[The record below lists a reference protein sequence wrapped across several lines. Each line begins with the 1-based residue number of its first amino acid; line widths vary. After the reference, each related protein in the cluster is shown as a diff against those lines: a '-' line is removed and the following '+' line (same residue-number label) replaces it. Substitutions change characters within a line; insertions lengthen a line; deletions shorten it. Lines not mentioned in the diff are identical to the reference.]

1 MLNRESNSVII
12 DLKPDWSEL
21 DKISEILEKFL
32 NEPSFHR
39 DDFDALKMV
48 VTELVENGI
57 KYGYFPTPE
66 STFQL
71 SLRKK
76 RDRIVIEVKNQ
87 IKDSELEHLR
97 RLDAKIQWIRGYQN
111 PFEAYVEKLKEI
123 SNKTLAEGES
133 GLGLVRIAYE
143 GQSILDFYVNENNLL
158 AVSAVYQY

>member
-1 MLNRESNSVII
+1 MLNMESNSLVI

-21 DKISEILEKFL
+21 DKISDLLEKFL
-32 NEPSFHR
+32 NDPSFNR

-57 KYGYFPTPE
+57 KYGYFQTPE

-76 RDRIVIEVKNQ
+76 RNRILIEVKNQ

-97 RLDAKIQWIRGYQN
+97 RLDTKIQWIRGYQN

-123 SNKTLAEGES
+123 SNKTLADGES